1 MLTMREKQS
10 LILQVAKRYRQG
22 SKLEKTQ
29 ILSEFTKNTGYN
41 RSYARRVLR
50 NTKYQ
55 PGLHFRKKVKRNRL
69 PTYDP
74 TQILK
79 PLTQLWDMSNFLC
92 GKRLAPLIS
101 DYLVALRRDHLWDY
115 SLLIDE
121 QLKKISPATIDRLL
135 TPIRAR
141 MTLKGRT
148 TTKPGTLL
156 KHQIPVRTWADW
168 NEHIPGFFETDT
180 VAFCGASLGG
190 DFAWG
195 LNMTDV
201 CTGWVLLELC
211 ENRGQYAVHQG
222 MQKMIRRLTYK
233 VQGIDSDNGGEFIND
248 ILYRYCQNKQIT
260 FTRTRAG
267 RKNDNCYVEQ
277 KNFTCLRTFLGY
289 ARIETEEQ
297 IQLSREIL
305 ALAEIFINFFQ
316 SSNKLL
322 EKKRVG
328 SHVTKRYDRAQ
339 TPYQRLLKSEIL
351 NEAQKQQLSEIY
363 LHHNPLEL
371 TTKIRALQG
380 KLRRSTIVTI

>member
-1 MLTMREKQS
+1 MREKQS
-10 LILQVAKRYRQG
+10 LVLQVAKRYRQG

-55 PGLHFRKKVKRNRL
+55 PGLHLRRKAKRNRP

-92 GKRLAPLIS
+92 GKRLAPLIP
-101 DYLVALRRDHLWDY
+101 DYLTVLRRDHVWGYPASIDAQ
-115 SLLIDE
+115 LI
-121 QLKKISPATIDRLL
+121 KISPATIDRLL
-135 TPIRAR
+135 TPIRSR
-141 MTLKGRT
+141 MTLKSRT

-180 VAFCGASLGG
+180 VAFCGASLSG

-222 MQKMIRRLTYK
+222 MKKMIRRLAYK

-248 ILYRYCQNKQIT
+248 IL
-260 FTRTRAG
+260 
-267 RKNDNCYVEQ
+267 
-277 KNFTCLRTFLGY
+277 
-289 ARIETEEQ
+289 
-297 IQLSREIL
+297 
-305 ALAEIFINFFQ
+305 
-316 SSNKLL
+316 
-322 EKKRVG
+322 
-328 SHVTKRYDRAQ
+328 
-339 TPYQRLLKSEIL
+339 
-351 NEAQKQQLSEIY
+351 
-363 LHHNPLEL
+363 
-371 TTKIRALQG
+371 
-380 KLRRSTIVTI
+380 